1 MSKRN
6 GTYVPELQN
15 RLFNN
20 NFTMSPVTTSAES
33 NPVEIVVT
41 VFFFLGVFTK
51 RSISVH
57 SSFLLNSGGN
67 VTLHCCSELVFDKFI
82 LYKEKGS
89 QYSQKLSKRLCTGHS
104 QADSTMSP
112 IMSAYGGTYGC
123 YGSLSHSPYE
133 WSAASDPL
141 ELMITGECGLS
152 STSSLPIHETSLL
165 APLGPMVMSGGNMTL
180 CCSSESSFDMYHLS
194 REGEVHEPCFP
205 GVQSHNGASQADFSL
220 RPVTP
225 AYGGTFR
232 CYRSFIQVVR
242 TK

>member
-20 NFTMSPVTTSAES
+20 NFTMSPVTT
-33 NPVEIVVT
+33 
-41 VFFFLGVFTK
+41 
-51 RSISVH
+51 
-57 SSFLLNSGGN
+57 
-67 VTLHCCSELVFDKFI
+67 
-82 LYKEKGS
+82 
-89 QYSQKLSKRLCTGHS
+89 
-104 QADSTMSP
+104 ADSTMSP

-141 ELMITGECGLS
+141 ELMITDLFS
-152 STSSLPIHETSLL
+152 SRPIHETSLL

-205 GVQSHNGASQADFSL
+205 GVQSHNGASQADFFL